1 MELLDVI
8 IIGGGP
14 AGSTCAGILKKHG
27 LSVLILDKA
36 EFPRRK
42 ICAGWI
48 TPEVFQI
55 LSIPPEK
62 YGTCYTLQPI
72 SVFIVWDS
80 KHNAHPVDFK
90 KVVSYGII
98 REEFDEYLL
107 QKSGVNP
114 RENCRADKIEFYKDR
129 VVINNS
135 FSAQMVVGAGG
146 HFCPV
151 AKVLGNNYRDNFT
164 VAALESETEL
174 DAETIQ
180 RTVPCPGVPEIIYLD
195 DLDGYAWYFSK
206 GTYLNIGIGCLSRKN
221 IRPLLDQFLH
231 TLEKNNR
238 LSKDLKGRLNPFK
251 GHFYKIY
258 PGNSR
263 NITADRALLIGDSA
277 GLAANVS
284 GEGIRPAVISG
295 VLAAETIIN
304 AEADYS
310 LQSLNV
316 YRDKISGIFGKP
328 ESYSERQSTSPL
340 IRFIFNNYLLGTK
353 IGRKYLIRK
362 YFLQPG
368 GKDLISTIK

>member
-36 EFPRRK
+36 KFPRRK
-42 ICAGWI
+42 ICAGWV
-48 TPEVFQI
+48 TPEVFKI

-62 YGTCYTLQPI
+62 YGACYTLQPI
-72 SVFIVWDS
+72 SEFIVWDS
-80 KHNAHPVDFK
+80 NHNAHPVDFRK
-90 KVVSYGII
+90 IVSYGII
-98 REEFDEYLL
+98 REEFDAYLL
-107 QKSGVNP
+107 QKSGADL
-114 RENCRADKIEFYKDR
+114 RENCRADKIEFYNDR

-135 FSAQMVVGAGG
+135 FSARIVVGAGG
-146 HFCPV
+146 HFCPA
-151 AKVLGNNYRDNFT
+151 AKVLGNNFRDDFT

-174 DAETIQ
+174 DAEKIQ
-180 RTVPCPGVPEIIYLD
+180 RTVPYPGAPEIIYLD

-206 GTYLNIGIGCLSRKN
+206 GTYLNIGIGSLSRKN
-221 IRPLLDQFLH
+221 IKPLLDQFLH
-231 TLEKNNR
+231 TLGKNNR
-238 LSKDLKGRLNPFK
+238 LPEDLKGRLNPFK

-258 PGNSR
+258 PGNTP

-284 GEGIRPAVISG
+284 GEGIRPAIISAI
-295 VLAAETIIN
+295 LAAETIVN
-304 AEADYS
+304 AEGDYS
-310 LQSLNV
+310 LQSLNA

-328 ESYSERQSTSPL
+328 EPYAKRQPASPL

-353 IGRKYLIRK
+353 RGRKYLIRK
-362 YFLQPG
+362 YFLQLG
-368 GKDLISTIK
+368 RKDLISAIK